1 LASVRRRQR
10 ADDASRAVCW
20 SKAASTTAGSH
31 QRVQSPLAQK
41 QPQPPEHE
49 ILSPLHEQSAMC
61 DSFAWSPWQAAP
73 DAGLTGR
80 ADERIVAVVDD
91 RHDPEES
98 FNTDSAVQN
107 APSTQA

>member
-1 LASVRRRQR
+1 MHAALQLRTTRVTRQILASHHGIDDDPLASVRRRQR

-61 DSFAWSPWQAAP
+61 DSFAWFPWQAARMP
-73 DAGLTGR
+73 A
-80 ADERIVAVVDD
+80 
-91 RHDPEES
+91 
-98 FNTDSAVQN
+98 
-107 APSTQA
+107 